1 MKIGAMMHRVTNW
14 PRGGPASS
22 AENDLCGCFKQ
33 QCKYFWRYLHMDAF
47 SQGLMGSESW
57 CGWLYWLQK
66 CIIITTAV
74 SSKSLKTVSECY
86 IWQAV
91 FTFNTYTGCV
101 LQKSVIQFFGA
112 QKEHFRYQ
120 KGRCLSE
127 KWCPFKCTAH
137 SLSDILNCIFQIQ
150 NEYGLNLQW
159 NYYLEKLP
167 FWISK
172 IYFWLVTIPTE
183 DIFNSP
189 QFENTAFSSLY
200 VLNEGLT
207 SQNEVVDIL
216 SCNSN
221 YSKWC

>member
-1 MKIGAMMHRVTNW
+1 MWLFQAAVQVFLTLLAHGCILTRSHGVRELMWLIILIAKMHN
-14 PRGGPASS
+14 
-22 AENDLCGCFKQ
+22 
-33 QCKYFWRYLHMDAF
+33 YFIY
-47 SQGLMGSESW
+47 SQRA
-57 CGWLYWLQK
+57 
-66 CIIITTAV
+66 TAV
-74 SSKSLKTVSECY
+74 SLKSLKTVSECY

-150 NEYGLNLQW
+150 NEHGLNLQW

-172 IYFWLVTIPTE
+172 INF
-183 DIFNSP
+183 
-189 QFENTAFSSLY
+189 
-200 VLNEGLT
+200 
-207 SQNEVVDIL
+207 
-216 SCNSN
+216 
-221 YSKWC
+221 

>member
-1 MKIGAMMHRVTNW
+1 MWLIILIAKMHN
-14 PRGGPASS
+14 
-22 AENDLCGCFKQ
+22 
-33 QCKYFWRYLHMDAF
+33 YFIY
-47 SQGLMGSESW
+47 SQR
-57 CGWLYWLQK
+57 
-66 CIIITTAV
+66 TTAV

-172 IYFWLVTIPTE
+172 INFWLVTIPTE

-189 QFENTAFSSLY
+189 QFEITAFSSLY